1 MGGRSLR
8 TRKRSEHSG
17 LHRPPMAIGMIATF
31 TGARRMHRR
40 RIPGGIVRSI
50 PGTGEAPLGNNTTTM
65 ACTTTRRYHNT
76 GPTAT
81 VHMGED
87 IPSSGTCQR
96 GETLG
101 SRTRRCSRNKG
112 ALGSLRISS
121 RDCPAQRFSLLVR
134 LASIKGRIAIRTA
147 VDHLV
152 GRKRKPR
159 LNHPVPDRRLLECIG
174 YVGKGYGFPL
184 SVSIFPWGVCIRA
197 GAEGMAPITSGL
209 GLVEVGSY
217 SREC

>member
-1 MGGRSLR
+1 
-8 TRKRSEHSG
+8 
-17 LHRPPMAIGMIATF
+17 
-31 TGARRMHRR
+31 MHHR
-40 RIPGGIVRSI
+40 RIPVGIVRSI
-50 PGTGEAPLGNNTTTM
+50 LGTGEERLGNNTTTM
-65 ACTTTRRYHNT
+65 ARITTRRCHNM
-76 GPTAT
+76 GHMAT

-87 IPSSGTCQR
+87 IRSSGTCQR
-96 GETLG
+96 GETLA

-121 RDCPAQRFSLLVR
+121 RYCPAPRFSLLVR

-152 GRKRKPR
+152 GRKRKPI
-159 LNHPVPDRRLLECIG
+159 LNNAVRDRRLLECIG
-174 YVGKGYGFPL
+174 YVRKGYGFPL
-184 SVSIFPWGVCIRA
+184 RVSMFTWGVCIRA

-209 GLVEVGSY
+209 GLVEVCPY